1 MGFLRV
7 QQAGKEGGRGR
18 GKDEGRWM
26 GEEGGGVG
34 EEDGKGLGCVRESC
48 GGCACVGE
56 RWRLGSDVDVD
67 RSREA

>member
-1 MGFLRV
+1 
-7 QQAGKEGGRGR
+7 
-18 GKDEGRWM
+18 M